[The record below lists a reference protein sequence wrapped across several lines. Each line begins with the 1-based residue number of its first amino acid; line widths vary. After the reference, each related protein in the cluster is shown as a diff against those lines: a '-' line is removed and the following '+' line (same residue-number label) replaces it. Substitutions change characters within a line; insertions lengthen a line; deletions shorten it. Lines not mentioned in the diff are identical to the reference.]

1 MALLNFR
8 RRQENTK
15 SEKSRS
21 KYVPVAIPMWTMKTY
36 DGQILM
42 RDTIVA
48 SVDALA
54 RNIGKMEM
62 KAIKKKKDQISVT
75 DTTSDVARVLK
86 NPNKYMTEYDF
97 LYKIAAMYYT
107 TNNVFI
113 WPEYENGK
121 LVALWPINYQF
132 FNLYETD
139 NGVLVA
145 QFQLSYLKTY
155 TVPYADIIHLRNHFF
170 NNPIFGDDNEPLN
183 PVGELLDA
191 QNQGIVNAI
200 KNSAIIRGIL
210 RAVQVLKDEDINKA
224 KEKFIQ
230 DNFNARNNGGVIGI
244 DGKFEYTNLETKPYV
259 IDAETRKV
267 TKEMVYDYFGIND
280 DFVQNKFSSEGYEAV
295 YEGKLEPFAQ
305 MLQQAL
311 TKGLF
316 TPTELGHGNEVE
328 ANVSKLKYQ
337 PMTVVTKVIDATREL
352 GLFTRDE
359 YREML
364 GYQPLGPERGGD
376 EIMVAVN
383 NYESM
388 TSTDEG
394 DGTNE

>member
-8 RRQENTK
+8 RRQEKTS

-21 KYVPVAIPMWTMKTY
+21 KYVPVAIPMYNFRTY
-36 DGQILM
+36 DGQLLM

-62 KAIKKKKDQISVT
+62 KAVKRKKDQISVT

-86 NPNKYMTEYDF
+86 NPNKYMTQYDF

-121 LVALWPINYQF
+121 LVALWPINYQM
-132 FNLYETD
+132 FNLYRTEE
-139 NGVLVA
+139 GVLVA
-145 QFQLSYLKTY
+145 KFQISYLKTY
-155 TVPYADIIHLRNHFF
+155 TVPYADVIHLRNHYF
-170 NNPIFGDDNEPLN
+170 NDSIFGDDNSPLN

-191 QNQGIVNAI
+191 QNQGIVEAI

-210 RAVQVLKDEDINKA
+210 RAVQVTKEEDLKKA
-224 KEKFIQ
+224 KEEFVKE
-230 DNFNARNNGGVIGI
+230 NFNSRNNGGVISI
-244 DGKFEYTNLETKPYV
+244 DGKFEYQNLESKPYV
-259 IDAETRKV
+259 IDAETRET
-267 TKEMVYDYFGIND
+267 TKEMVYDYFGINE

-305 MLQQAL
+305 MLQQAF

-337 PMTVVTKVIDATREL
+337 PMTVVTTVIEATREL

-383 NYESM
+383 NYESLS
-388 TSTDEG
+388 STDEG
-394 DGTNE
+394 DENDE